1 MQQRASRLVRGS
13 GCPDAATVE
22 SRVGVDITA
31 ASLHEQRRLGGERV
45 IAIAEADAAIRAA
58 LTAGR

>member
-1 MQQRASRLVRGS
+1 VAAFV
-13 GCPDAATVE
+13 PDAATVD
-22 SRVGVDITA
+22 SRVGVDIMA